1 MSDPTLNNRFV
12 SSRDAVVDDHTPSKQ
27 EFHIT
32 TNHCIQD
39 WRPAK
44 LLCKRF
50 SLRDPYKSLPDVQ
63 AEEKG
68 KTDTTGQSSVSSLDG
83 IFGADRGDTKRN
95 LTNLSSGN
103 EIVDLD
109 LEELEKEFV
118 DPLQNVKQADVDLF
132 SELFG

>member
-12 SSRDAVVDDHTPSKQ
+12 SSRDAVVEDNALSNQD
-27 EFHIT
+27 FHIT

-63 AEEKG
+63 DNEKG
-68 KTDTTGQSSVSSLDG
+68 KTATPSQASVSSLDG
-83 IFGADRGDTKRN
+83 IFGADRGDTKKN
-95 LTNLSSGN
+95 LTSGN
-103 EIVDLD
+103 EMVDLD

>member
-1 MSDPTLNNRFV
+1 MSDPSLNNRFV
-12 SSRDAVVDDHTPSKQ
+12 SSRDAVVDDSTSSKQ
-27 EFHIT
+27 EFRIS

-50 SLRDPYKSLPDVQ
+50 GLRDPYKSLPDVQ
-63 AEEKG
+63 EDEKG
-68 KTDTTGQSSVSSLDG
+68 KSSTTSQSSVSSLDG
-83 IFGADRGDTKRN
+83 IFGDDRGDKKAN
-95 LTNLSSGN
+95 SSSGN